1 MNTSLHSTLI
11 IKSPHVRKPYHSK
24 EIVEFVDLYPTLC
37 DAAGIPHPAGVE
49 GESLLPLLQSSQNK
63 SKGYAVCR
71 WEKGFTYIENQH
83 FYTEWSD
90 KQGEVVE
97 RMLFDHATDP
107 DENRNIVYRPENQGL
122 VDYLSGQLN
131 QKRGASF

>member
-1 MNTSLHSTLI
+1 
-11 IKSPHVRKPYHSK
+11 
-24 EIVEFVDLYPTLC
+24 
-37 DAAGIPHPAGVE
+37 
-49 GESLLPLLQSSQNK
+49 
-63 SKGYAVCR
+63 
-71 WEKGFTYIENQH
+71 YIENQH